1 MESTEDIEEYN
12 SRSEFEY
19 LYKNAGHVK
28 LSSEM
33 ENILNNKNKNKNIHR
48 SEILEDMSLTH
59 IIIKNVQEDRKLQ
72 ALTIAR
78 RLLYCCPL
86 HHLEKNNGTGN

>member
-1 MESTEDIEEYN
+1 MASSGSKGFQFQKDI
-12 SRSEFEY
+12 
-19 LYKNAGHVK
+19 K

-33 ENILNNKNKNKNIHR
+33 EFIIHNVAKNKQIKGT
-48 SEILEDMSLTH
+48 SLDLSALTH
-59 IIIKNVQEDRKLQ
+59 IIIKDVKSDRKLK

-86 HHLEKNNGTGN
+86 HVTKKHGSSSI

>member
-1 MESTEDIEEYN
+1 MEKRIQNSTNI
-12 SRSEFEY
+12 
-19 LYKNAGHVK
+19 K

-33 ENILNNKNKNKNIHR
+33 EFIIHNIAKNKHIKGT
-48 SEILEDMSLTH
+48 SLDLSALTH
-59 IIIKNVQEDRKLQ
+59 IIIKDVKSDRKLK

-86 HHLEKNNGTGN
+86 YQKNDEDCGF